1 MSAHACLILPHQ
13 LFADTPLPVHA
24 HPVYLVEEHLFFTQY
39 AFHKQKLAF
48 HRATMRA
55 YAETLKEK
63 GAALI
68 YVEASEA
75 AHDLREL
82 MVQLSN
88 RGIIPHVIDPT
99 DTYAKQR
106 LQKGALHQGIELI
119 WYDNPLSQYACRQSL
134 LFNPE
139 KKSFI
144 KPLSQASTHQ
154 TQYLDRSRRATHR
167 WALDF

>member
-13 LFADTPLPVHA
+13 LIDDTPLPVHA

-55 YAETLKEK
+55 YAEALKEK
-63 GAALI
+63 STALNYI
-68 YVEASEA
+68 EAHEA

-82 MVQLSN
+82 MVKFAHT
-88 RGIIPHVIDPT
+88 GINTLHVIDPT

-106 LQKGALHQGIELI
+106 LQKG
-119 WYDNPLSQYACRQSL
+119 CL
-134 LFNPE
+134 LYTSP
-139 KKSFI
+139 SPRDI
-144 KPLSQASTHQ
+144 SG
-154 TQYLDRSRRATHR
+154 SRMPSSA
-167 WALDF
+167 

>member
-1 MSAHACLILPHQ
+1 
-13 LFADTPLPVHA
+13 
-24 HPVYLVEEHLFFTQY
+24 
-39 AFHKQKLAF
+39 
-48 HRATMRA
+48 MRA

-68 YVEASEA
+68 YVEARS

-88 RGIIPHVIDPT
+88 RGINTLHVIDPT

-119 WYDNPLSQYACRQSL
+119 WYDNPSFSIRLQTIAPFLIPRKKVLSNHFL
-134 LFNPE
+134 
-139 KKSFI
+139 
-144 KPLSQASTHQ
+144 
-154 TQYLDRSRRATHR
+154 
-167 WALDF
+167 